1 MKYIIELSISH
12 FAFGYKI
19 SYLIDFFHG
28 TTCDKGVDTSY
39 IQTEKKQTCTNR
51 RLFTIAA
58 VTAW

>member
-39 IQTEKKQTCTNR
+39 IQTEKKTTCTSR